1 MLPNATQSAVAER
14 KAVSYLKPQNQQEEG
29 QLICEQS
36 LSPLKSLLKIF
47 MLITVHLLPECSN
60 LLTHKVIMEVVLI
73 ELVVKSLT
81 E

>member
-29 QLICEQS
+29 QLICDQS
-36 LSPLKSLLKIF
+36 LSPLKSLLKIL
-47 MLITVHLLPECSN
+47 MLFSVHLLLERSN
-60 LLTHKVIMEVVLI
+60 LLTYKVIMEVVLI
-73 ELVVKSLT
+73 ELVAKSMT